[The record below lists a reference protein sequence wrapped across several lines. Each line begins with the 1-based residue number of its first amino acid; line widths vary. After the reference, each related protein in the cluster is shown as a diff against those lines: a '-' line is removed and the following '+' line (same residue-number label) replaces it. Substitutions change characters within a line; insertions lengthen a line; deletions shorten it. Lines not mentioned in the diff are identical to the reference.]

1 MTILSMSVPAVGL
14 TFIAYAF
21 AFLVFHQLRTDADTA
36 AREQGPLGFSFG
48 SAYVEAA
55 LGAFAAGAVP
65 LACVDAAGLF
75 PEASHLPQHMVY
87 LLVVLI
93 LKAAFAAYKAPARL
107 TPGA

>member
-1 MTILSMSVPAVGL
+1 MTILSLSASAAGL
-14 TFIAYAF
+14 IFVAYTFAL
-21 AFLVFHQLRTDADTA
+21 LVFHLLRTDADTA
-36 AREQGPLGFSFG
+36 AREHGSQGFSFG

-75 PEASHLPQHMVY
+75 PAANHLHQHLAF

-93 LKAAFAAYKAPARL
+93 LKAAIAAYKAPARL
-107 TPGA
+107 TAGA